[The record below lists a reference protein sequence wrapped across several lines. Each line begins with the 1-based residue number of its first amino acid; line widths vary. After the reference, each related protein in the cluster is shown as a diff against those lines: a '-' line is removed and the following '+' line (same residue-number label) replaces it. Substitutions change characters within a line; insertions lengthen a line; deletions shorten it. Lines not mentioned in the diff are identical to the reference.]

1 MPSDGEDKNEPD
13 SAITEDKIRRIV
25 ESRMH
30 PIIRDEI
37 AHEESQRF
45 RQIKWI
51 IAFVGIV
58 GLGTF
63 GTLAN
68 YLIEEAVDSKLENRA
83 GKINEALGFIKF
95 QALANKLELNTS
107 FSDKDRDAIMNYL
120 RDVQSN
126 DDQRHSAE
134 FLAALHQVTSSF
146 ASASQS
152 AQLDEIY
159 AIYRSEILSEPVLVE
174 SLLHHYGQELV
185 GRVHIPQKDIAL
197 MTFEALERVAA
208 SSRVP
213 ELALYYRVLY
223 EHQQLGDGRNELV
236 AKKLARLKNMKEAD
250 IARFFSE
257 LFRSTRV
264 SNWQLSPTASG
275 KKIEQLARNFISA
288 YGEDFVSEFNFDADL
303 PDLISANGVGEDDV
317 TRLAFAVVNGIGGEG
332 GE

>member
-1 MPSDGEDKNEPD
+1 MSSDSENIKNEHE
-13 SAITEDKIRRIV
+13 STITEDKIRRIV

-30 PIIRDEI
+30 PMIRDEI

-83 GKINEALGFIKF
+83 GNINEALNFIKF
-95 QALANKLELNTS
+95 QTLANKLELNAS

-120 RDVQSN
+120 RDVESN

-134 FLAALHQVTSSF
+134 FLAGLHQVTSSF

-159 AIYRSEILSEPVLVE
+159 AIYSSEILSEPILVE

-185 GRVHIPQKDIAL
+185 GRAHVPQEDSAL
-197 MTFEALERVAA
+197 ATFEALERVAA

-213 ELALYYRVLY
+213 ELALYYRILY
-223 EHQQLGDGRNELV
+223 EHQHSGEDRNELV
-236 AKKLARLKNMKEAD
+236 AKKILRLKHLEDAD
-250 IARFFSE
+250 IVRFYRE
-257 LFRSTRV
+257 LFQRTRVNNWQRST
-264 SNWQLSPTASG
+264 TASG
-275 KKIEQLARNFISA
+275 KQIEGLVRSFISV
-288 YGEDFVSEFNFDADL
+288 YKQEFVSEFNFD
-303 PDLISANGVGEDDV
+303 PDLLDWISNHGVGEDEI
-317 TRLAFAVVNGIGGEG
+317 TPLAIAIVNDMSK
-332 GE
+332 